1 MDKIF
6 IKGELTAICPVCGL
20 HIPVTVSDIIN
31 EAEIICPAGEYVAH
45 PDEHTSKKIACQDEC
60 KPKFKYHTFKLSK
73 GSIVEYN
80 ENSHID
86 I

>member
-31 EAEIICPAGEYVAH
+31 ESMEYH
-45 PDEHTSKKIACQDEC
+45 PQPSKK
-60 KPKFKYHTFKLSK
+60 
-73 GSIVEYN
+73 
-80 ENSHID
+80 
-86 I
+86 